1 MNTQIRILIPL
12 LLAAALA
19 FAPRAAAEDKPK
31 VIRIAYPGVGVGN
44 RPYVGGNSTAVVHL
58 QGLLE
63 EEFKKDGIQVSW
75 TFLRGAGPAVNE
87 LYANGLADFS
97 LLGDLPSIVGKAG
110 GLSTRIL
117 AATGIRGNTYL
128 AVPADSNLSSIKD
141 LKGKRIGL
149 FKGTNIQLAVAKLL
163 KDNGLSEKDVRFL
176 NMDNATIRAALVT
189 KDIEGAFGGNDL
201 LGLRDQGAVNIIYR
215 SAGDPRYL
223 RQASFVGTQA
233 FISKYPD
240 ITKRI
245 VKALVRAAKWI
256 SDNDKNPTVVYN
268 LWTKSGVRFAD
279 YKEDQQGQS
288 LKPLA
293 SPLLDPYFVT
303 QYKSQIE
310 QAKQFGLIKNTFSL
324 ESWIEPKFL
333 NQALAELG
341 LSNYWQPADPS
352 GKLQAAPAAAASP
365 ASAGG
370 SPLAQAAQ

>member
-1 MNTQIRILIPL
+1 MKKTRIIHLIPV
-12 LLAAALA
+12 LLAAAFS
-19 FAPRAAAEDKPK
+19 FAPRVSAEDKPR
-31 VIRIAYPGVGVGN
+31 VIRIAYPGVGIGN

-58 QGLLE
+58 KGLFE
-63 EEFKKDGIQVSW
+63 EEFKKDGIQVNW

-128 AVPADSNLSSIKD
+128 AVPADSSITSIKE

-149 FKGTNIQLAVAKLL
+149 FKGTNTQLAVAKIL
-163 KDNGLSEKDVRFL
+163 KDSGLSEKDVRFL
-176 NMDNATIRAALVT
+176 NMDTATVRAALVT

-201 LGLRDQGAVNIIYR
+201 LSLRDQGAVKVIYR
-215 SAGDPRYL
+215 TSGDPRYL
-223 RQASFVGTQA
+223 RQASFVGTQE
-233 FISKYPD
+233 FITKYPE

-245 VKALVRAAKWI
+245 VKTLVVAAKWI
-256 SDNDKNPTVVYN
+256 SDNEKNPTLVYN

-279 YKEDQQGQS
+279 YKEDQATQS
-288 LKPLA
+288 LKALA
-293 SPLLDPYFVT
+293 SPLLDAYFVS
-303 QYKSQIE
+303 QYKTQIE
-310 QAKQFGLIKNTFSL
+310 QAKQFGLIKNAFAI

-341 LSNYWQPADPS
+341 LQNYWQPADPS
-352 GKLQAAPAAAASP
+352 GKLIGQPTASAP
-365 ASAGG
+365 ASAPAGAV
-370 SPLAQAAQ
+370 AQAP